1 MKKLII
7 ILQKLEVS
15 LNNTKE
21 SSIEIRE
28 KKASSGATIDGL
40 NKRRNDLLERIMT
53 ELNLE
58 ERKYT

>member
-7 ILQKLEVS
+7 VLQKLELE

-28 KKASSGATIDGL
+28 KKASSGATIEGL
-40 NKRRNDLLERIMT
+40 KKEEMIFWK
-53 ELNLE
+53 EL
-58 ERKYT
+58 